1 MEPEVSKKTDELM
14 PRRSFLMSF
23 CLGTSMF
30 SFGGFSAYAVGK
42 YLFPPGALASEG
54 EGGAVRIPFSEL
66 PVGTAKII
74 RYKGKPSIIVRASD
88 RSVRALSAACT
99 HLGCIVKWDSAK
111 EALICPCHAA
121 FFDLNGNVI
130 GGPAPSPLQ
139 SLPVKIVQDEVII
152 GEA

>member
-1 MEPEVSKKTDELM
+1 LDPEVGKEKDASM
-14 PRRSFLMSF
+14 PRRSFLMSV
-23 CLGTSMF
+23 CLGASMF

-42 YLFPPGALASEG
+42 YLFPPGALAGED
-54 EGGAVRIPFSEL
+54 EGGAVRIPFSDI

-74 RYKGKPSIIVRASD
+74 RYKGDPSIIVRVSD

-99 HLGCIVKWDSAK
+99 HLGCMVKWDSAK
-111 EALICPCHAA
+111 ETLICPCHAA
-121 FFDLNGNVI
+121 SFDLNGNVI

-139 SLPVKIVQDEVII
+139 SLPVKISQDEIII

>member
-1 MEPEVSKKTDELM
+1 MVSEVGKDKDVLM
-14 PRRSFLMSF
+14 PRRSFLMSV
-23 CLGTSMF
+23 CLGASML
-30 SFGGFSAYAVGK
+30 SFGGFSAYGVGK
-42 YLFPPGALASEG
+42 FLFPPGALSGEG
-54 EGGAVRIPFSEL
+54 ESETVRIPFSEI

-74 RYKGKPSIIVRASD
+74 RYKGDPSIIVRVSD